1 MADRKN
7 SNNNDFQEDQEYG
20 FPFVEVV
27 PLALNSESLT
37 EEFPKEELEE
47 LESSAKIAEDEII
60 NPTDD
65 VKPEVVV
72 EIEPAVVEIPKP
84 ESVEIKPIEIKKTER
99 TFQSTTAKKKSNGPL
114 IMILTLLILVVLG
127 AMAYFLYYLPEVENG
142 PQTANVEIK
151 EDDSDSQNESA
162 ISTNEEP
169 LADAEEMGEE
179 IDVEVIPEVQQPIV
193 AQSTPELTLI
203 QSRESNPRY
212 FVVVASVTSERL
224 ARSEAEK
231 FMGMD
236 KNTWIIFPYGDIRNY
251 RIAVGK
257 FDNIETA
264 TEAWETAK
272 GEFGDAIWIL
282 KY

>member
-7 SNNNDFQEDQEYG
+7 SKNNDFKEDQEYG

-27 PLALNSESLT
+27 PLAFNSESLT
-37 EEFPKEELEE
+37 EEFPKEEIEE
-47 LESSAKIAEDEII
+47 SETSAIAAEEQTIDTTEDI
-60 NPTDD
+60 
-65 VKPEVVV
+65 KSEVAP
-72 EIEPAVVEIPKP
+72 EIEPVVIETLKT
-84 ESVEIKPIEIKKTER
+84 ESVEIKPIEIKKAER
-99 TFQSTTAKKKSNGPL
+99 TFQTANKKKSSGPL
-114 IMILTLLILVVLG
+114 ILILTLLILVVLG

-142 PQTANVEIK
+142 QQTANVEVQ
-151 EDDSDSQNESA
+151 EETTNLQSESA
-162 ISTNEEP
+162 IETNELP
-169 LADAEEMGEE
+169 IDADETETEIEE
-179 IDVEVIPEVQQPIV
+179 EVIQEASEPVV
-193 AQSTPELTLI
+193 DQSSPELTLI
-203 QSRESNPRY
+203 QSRDTNPRY
-212 FVVVASVTSERL
+212 FIVVASVISERL

-257 FDNIETA
+257 FDNIESA
-264 TEAWETAK
+264 TEAWEEAK

>member
-7 SNNNDFQEDQEYG
+7 SNNNDFKEDQEYG

-27 PLALNSESLT
+27 PLALNPESFHEEIPTQEIEESETSAIADEEQTVATT
-37 EEFPKEELEE
+37 EDIKQEVAP
-47 LESSAKIAEDEII
+47 EIE
-60 NPTDD
+60 P
-65 VKPEVVV
+65 VVV
-72 EIEPAVVEIPKP
+72 ENPKT
-84 ESVEIKPIEIKKTER
+84 ESVEIKPIEIKKADR
-99 TFQSTTAKKKSNGPL
+99 TFQTANKKKSSGPL

-142 PQTANVEIK
+142 QQTANVEVQ
-151 EDDSDSQNESA
+151 EETTNLQSESP
-162 ISTNEEP
+162 IETNEQP
-169 LADAEEMGEE
+169 IAAEAPEAEIEE
-179 IDVEVIPEVQQPIV
+179 EVIHEAPEPIV
-193 AQSTPELTLI
+193 TQTSPELTLI
-203 QSRESNPRY
+203 QSRDANPRY
-212 FVVVASVTSERL
+212 FIVVASVISERL
-224 ARSEAEK
+224 ARGEAEK

-257 FDNIETA
+257 FDNIESA

-272 GEFGDAIWIL
+272 GEFGEAIWIL